1 MSKLGDLMLTVE
13 LSGFERY

>member
-13 LSGFERY
+13 LSGFERC